1 MADGYHGLP
10 TGGVAGEPDGRDRIG
25 QHETMRVSNKPHDRL
40 RLSATNRARP

>member
-1 MADGYHGLP
+1 MAGNLTAVTGLSLL
-10 TGGVAGEPDGRDRIG
+10 IG